1 MESLK
6 HILILGIGNILMKD
20 DGIGVHVVQ
29 QIKNRDLP
37 SDVDIMDG
45 GVLGLNL
52 LYYIEGRKKVIVI
65 DAVSVGNPPGT
76 IYRFTEEALLEKKEL
91 LRSAHGVDF
100 YDVIKTA
107 ELLGTKPEE
116 VVFIGIEPEV
126 IDEGM
131 EISPSLEKRIPRV
144 IELIFMEI
152 ENKIVQ

>member
-1 MESLK
+1 LESLK

-20 DGIGVHVVQ
+20 DGIGVRVVQ
-29 QIKNRDLP
+29 RIKDKDLP
-37 SDVDIMDG
+37 PDVEVMDG

-52 LYYIEGRKKVIVI
+52 MYYIEGRKKVIVI
-65 DAVSVGNPPGT
+65 DAVNVGNPPGT

-107 ELLGTKPEE
+107 ALLGTKPDE
-116 VVFIGIEPEV
+116 VVFLGIEPEV
-126 IDEGM
+126 VEEGM
-131 EISPSLEKRIPRV
+131 ELSPSLEKRIPRV

>member
-1 MESLK
+1 LEPLK
-6 HILILGIGNILMKD
+6 QTLILGIGNVLMKD
-20 DGIGVHVVQ
+20 DGIGVHVVRR
-29 QIKNRDLP
+29 IKDTDLP
-37 SDVDIMDG
+37 PDVEVMDG

-52 LYYIEGRKKVIVI
+52 MYYIEGRKKVIVI

-76 IYRFTEEALLEKKEL
+76 IYRFTEKALLEKKEL

-107 ELLGTKPEE
+107 EFLGTKPEE
-116 VVFIGIEPEV
+116 VVFLGIEPEV
-126 IDEGM
+126 VDEGM
-131 EISPSLEKRIPRV
+131 ELSPSVAKRIPRV